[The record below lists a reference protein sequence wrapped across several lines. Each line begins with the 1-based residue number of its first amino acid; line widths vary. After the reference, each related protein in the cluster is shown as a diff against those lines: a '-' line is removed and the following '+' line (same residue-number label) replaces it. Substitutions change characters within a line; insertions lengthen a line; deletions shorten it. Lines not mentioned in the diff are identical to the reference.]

1 MKNSELIKK
10 LDPNG
15 KFSKNICSDSEY
27 VFPEFNRTLSVEEV
41 FLLHK
46 NDNLDISLLERT
58 EDGKFE
64 NIDNRLVSNY
74 TFVQSTKKHRYS
86 LIKCFVKS
94 DIGQNDMLLFVLSPA
109 ERFELTLKGEVLCSL
124 ASSWKN
130 SNLYLKL
137 KIVEWEEIIKL
148 ILRIIKL

>member
-15 KFSKNICSDSEY
+15 KFSKNSCSDSEY

-124 ASSWKN
+124 ANSWKN

-137 KIVEWEEIIKL
+137 KIVEWEEIIKANF
-148 ILRIIKL
+148 KDN

>member
-15 KFSKNICSDSEY
+15 KFSKNSCSDSEY

-74 TFVQSTKKHRYS
+74 TFVQSTKKHVSS

-94 DIGQNDMLLFVLSPA
+94 DIGQNDMLLFVLSPV

-124 ASSWKN
+124 ANSWKN
-130 SNLYLKL
+130 SNLLLKL
-137 KIVEWEEIIKL
+137 KIVEWEEIIKANF
-148 ILRIIKL
+148 KDN

>member
-15 KFSKNICSDSEY
+15 KFSKNSCSDSEY

-74 TFVQSTKKHRYS
+74 TFVQSTKKHVSS

-124 ASSWKN
+124 ANSWKN

-137 KIVEWEEIIKL
+137 KIVEWEEIIKANF
-148 ILRIIKL
+148 KDN

>member
-15 KFSKNICSDSEY
+15 KFSKNSCSDSEF

-74 TFVQSTKKHRYS
+74 TFVQSTKKRMCS

-94 DIGQNDMLLFVLSPA
+94 EIWPNDMLVFVLSPD
-109 ERFELTLKGEVLCSL
+109 ERFERTLKGEVLCSL
-124 ASSWKN
+124 ATSWKN

-137 KIVEWEEIIKL
+137 KIVEFKL
-148 ILRIIKL
+148 

>member
-15 KFSKNICSDSEY
+15 KFSKNSCSNSEY

-58 EDGKFE
+58 EEGRFE
-64 NIDNRLVSNY
+64 KIDNRLVSNY
-74 TFVQSTKKHRYS
+74 IFVQSTNKHRWYS

-94 DIGQNDMLLFVLSPA
+94 DIGPNDMILFVLSPA

-124 ASSWKN
+124 ANSWKN

-137 KIVEWEEIIKL
+137 KIVE
-148 ILRIIKL
+148 

>member
-1 MKNSELIKK
+1 MKDSELIKK

-15 KFSKNICSDSEY
+15 KFSKNSCSDSEF

-46 NDNLDISLLERT
+46 NDNLDVSLLERT

-74 TFVQSTKKHRYS
+74 TFVQSTKKSMCS

-94 DIGQNDMLLFVLSPA
+94 EIGPNDMLLFVLSPD

-124 ASSWKN
+124 ATSWKN

-137 KIVEWEEIIKL
+137 KIVDFKL
-148 ILRIIKL
+148 

>member
-1 MKNSELIKK
+1 MTNSELKNKLSQDKK
-10 LDPNG
+10 TTFTKTVTIDELYQLYKD
-15 KFSKNICSDSEY
+15 
-27 VFPEFNRTLSVEEV
+27 
-41 FLLHK
+41 
-46 NDNLDISLLERT
+46 DNLDISLFEKT
-58 EDGKFE
+58 EDGSLK

-124 ASSWKN
+124 ATSWKN

-137 KIVEWEEIIKL
+137 KIVE
-148 ILRIIKL
+148 

>member
-1 MKNSELIKK
+1 MTNSELKNKLSQDKK
-10 LDPNG
+10 TTFTKTVTIDELYQLYKD
-15 KFSKNICSDSEY
+15 
-27 VFPEFNRTLSVEEV
+27 
-41 FLLHK
+41 
-46 NDNLDISLLERT
+46 DNLDISLFEKT
-58 EDGKFE
+58 EDGSLK

-124 ASSWKN
+124 ANSWKN

-137 KIVEWEEIIKL
+137 KIVEWEEIIKANF
-148 ILRIIKL
+148 KDN